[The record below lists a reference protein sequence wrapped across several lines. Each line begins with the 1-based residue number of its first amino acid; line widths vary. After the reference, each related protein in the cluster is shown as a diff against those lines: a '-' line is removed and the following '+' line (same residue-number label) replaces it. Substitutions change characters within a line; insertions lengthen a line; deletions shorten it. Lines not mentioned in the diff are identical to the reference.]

1 MHEASMTGPP
11 TPATV
16 ADACIVRMK
25 GINKWYGSYHA
36 LRDIDLRV
44 APGER
49 IVICGPSG
57 SGKSTLV
64 RTVNLLEA
72 FQQGW
77 MQVCGVEVGADAIT
91 RAARLALNR
100 RVGMVF
106 QQFNLF
112 PHMTVLQNLTVGP
125 VWGAGVSRQEA
136 LTRAN
141 HYLERVGLVD
151 QAHKRPAQLSGGQ
164 QQRVAIARTLCTR
177 PQVVLFDEPTASLDP
192 EMVNEVLQTMESLA
206 EEGMT
211 MMIVTHEMG
220 FARRVADRVIFM
232 DQGQIIETAAPDDFF
247 DRPRSPRLQSFL
259 GQLLPHGAASRST
272 WNPVPATI
280 PAPRHVTPNTQRQ
293 SDNPQSPGDTP

>member
-1 MHEASMTGPP
+1 MNA
-11 TPATV
+11 PAP
-16 ADACIVRMK
+16 APAANDSAAIVRMRS
-25 GINKWYGSYHA
+25 INKWYGDFHA
-36 LRDIDLRV
+36 LRDIDLQV

-64 RTVNLLEA
+64 RTVNLLEP
-72 FQQGW
+72 FQQGHLH
-77 MQVCGVEVGADAIT
+77 VCGVDIDADEIT
-91 RAARLALNR
+91 RAARLAVNR

-125 VWGAGVSRQEA
+125 VWGGGVSRTEA
-136 LTRAN
+136 HERAM
-141 HYLERVGLVD
+141 HYLQRVGLLD
-151 QAHKRPAQLSGGQ
+151 QANKHPAQLSGGQ
-164 QQRVAIARTLCTR
+164 QQRVAIARTLCTK

-206 EEGMT
+206 GEGMT

-232 DQGQIIETAAPDDFF
+232 DQGQVIETAPPADFF
-247 DRPRSPRLQSFL
+247 TSPQSPRLKSFL
-259 GQLLPHGAASRST
+259 GQVLTH
-272 WNPVPATI
+272 
-280 PAPRHVTPNTQRQ
+280 
-293 SDNPQSPGDTP
+293 

>member
-1 MHEASMTGPP
+1 MPM
-11 TPATV
+11 V
-16 ADACIVRMK
+16 QMN
-25 GINKWYGSYHA
+25 GINKWYGGFHA
-36 LRDIDLRV
+36 LRDIDLQV
-44 APGER
+44 ASGER

-64 RTVNLLEA
+64 RTVNLLEP
-72 FQQGW
+72 FQQGRLR
-77 MQVCGVEVGADAIT
+77 VCGIEVGADAIT

-125 VWGAGVSRQEA
+125 VWGSGVGRREA
-136 LTRAN
+136 HDLAM
-141 HYLERVGLVD
+141 HYLQRVGLLD
-151 QAHKRPAQLSGGQ
+151 QADKHPAQLSGGQ

-206 EEGMT
+206 GEGMT

-232 DQGQIIETAAPDDFF
+232 DQGQIIEAAAPAAFF
-247 DRPRSPRLQSFL
+247 DSPQSPRLRSFL
-259 GQLLPHGAASRST
+259 GQVLTH
-272 WNPVPATI
+272 
-280 PAPRHVTPNTQRQ
+280 
-293 SDNPQSPGDTP
+293 